1 MAKKQ
6 AKQHGSNVAARIDA
20 QPPRGKPVPQGGV
33 WVPEEREHM
42 ISEAAYYLAERRG
55 FSPGN
60 EMEDWL
66 QAETEIDSLIQ
77 SGGPRLAESV
87 EAA

>member
-1 MAKKQ
+1 MSPQK
-6 AKQHGSNVAARIDA
+6 
-20 QPPRGKPVPQGGV
+20 PTRGRDGANRFPKGGV